1 LIKASSIIG
10 NAADSKSE
18 DCGFNSCLACQNHL
32 GEATVLMAAI
42 QFRRAMGRLLRKK
55 TVSKKKKQKQENG
68 EPEGTVNEAESKIVS
83 LTDFSKNKQKQAPS
97 PKKTLSEVIPTPEF
111 WTKSVQFFRE
121 VRIELKK
128 VTWPSRP
135 QTIGSTAVV
144 IILVVIISFFLGL
157 VDMGLSGLVQLIL
170 H

>member
-1 LIKASSIIG
+1 
-10 NAADSKSE
+10 
-18 DCGFNSCLACQNHL
+18 
-32 GEATVLMAAI
+32 
-42 QFRRAMGRLLRKK
+42 MGRLLRKK
-55 TVSKKKKQKQENG
+55 TVSKKKKQKQGNG
-68 EPEGTVNEAESKIVS
+68 EPEGTVNEADNKIVS

-97 PKKTLSEVIPTPEF
+97 PKKTLGEVIPTPEF
-111 WTKSVQFFRE
+111 WATSMQFFRE

-128 VTWPSRP
+128 VAWPSRT

-144 IILVVIISFFLGL
+144 IILVMIISFFLGL

>member
-1 LIKASSIIG
+1 
-10 NAADSKSE
+10 
-18 DCGFNSCLACQNHL
+18 
-32 GEATVLMAAI
+32 
-42 QFRRAMGRLLRKK
+42 MGRLLRKK
-55 TVSKKKKQKQENG
+55 TVSKKKKQKQGSG

-97 PKKTLSEVIPTPEF
+97 PKKPLGAVIPTPEF
-111 WTKSVQFFRE
+111 WVNSMQFFRE

-128 VTWPSRP
+128 VAWPSRS

-144 IILVVIISFFLGL
+144 IILVMIISFFLGL

>member
-1 LIKASSIIG
+1 
-10 NAADSKSE
+10 
-18 DCGFNSCLACQNHL
+18 
-32 GEATVLMAAI
+32 
-42 QFRRAMGRLLRKK
+42 MGRLLRKK
-55 TVSKKKKQKQENG
+55 TVSKKKKLKQGNG

-83 LTDFSKNKQKQAPS
+83 ITDFSKNKQKQAPP
-97 PKKTLSEVIPTPEF
+97 PKKPLSEVIPAPEF
-111 WTKSVQFFRE
+111 WAKGMQFFRE

-144 IILVVIISFFLGL
+144 IILVMIISFFLGL